1 VVRILINIIFKVMG
15 IFRRLVS
22 QEGSEVYPF
31 VFKITTTTANTV
43 FTTPLVDFG
52 GLSPSLIIGWG
63 DGSANSPIITA
74 SNSVDRIHTYVNPG
88 TYTIS
93 ISGFMPGFSVNNN
106 ASIRTLITEL
116 VQWGIVGLRTV
127 NFYGCL
133 NLTAIPGSAS
143 LSGVG
148 GYTGLADVLNFTNF
162 MNGTRIS
169 AIPEDIFDF
178 SPNAT
183 IFNSAFSS
191 IPTIT
196 TVPTGLFDNV
206 PNATS
211 FASCFFA
218 CSALTSVPS
227 TLFDLNLNVTSF
239 SGTFRNCRALTNVLQ
254 FTNNTNVT
262 TFTNLYNMS
271 SATNALT
278 GTAPT
283 LWLRTPT
290 PAGTDAFNNCFGL
303 ANYAAIPTNFK

>member
-1 VVRILINIIFKVMG
+1 MG

-31 VFKITTTTANTV
+31 VFKVTTTTANTV

-52 GLSPSLIIGWG
+52 GLTPSLIISWG
-63 DGSANSPIITA
+63 DGTANSPLITA
-74 SNSVDRIHTYVNPG
+74 SNSINRVHTYVNPG
-88 TYTIS
+88 TYTIT
-93 ISGFMPGFSVNNN
+93 ISGFMPGFVVNNN
-106 ASIRTLITEL
+106 TAIRTLITEL
-116 VQWGIVGLRTV
+116 VQWGIVGLRTI

-148 GYTGLADVLNFTNF
+148 GYTGLAEVLNFTNF
-162 MNGTRIS
+162 MNGTRIT
-169 AIPEDIFDF
+169 AIPVDIFDF

-183 IFNSAFSS
+183 SFNSAFSS
-191 IPTIT
+191 ISTIT
-196 TVPTGLFDNV
+196 TIPTGLFDNV
-206 PNATS
+206 PLVTS

-227 TLFDLNLNVTSF
+227 TLFDLNTNVTTF

-254 FTNNTNVT
+254 FTNNINVT

-271 SATNALT
+271 SATNALV
-278 GTAPT
+278 GNAPE
-283 LWLRTPT
+283 LWNRTPT

-303 ANYAAIPTNFK
+303 TNYASIPINFK

>member
-1 VVRILINIIFKVMG
+1 MG

-43 FTTPLVDFG
+43 FTVPLVDFG
-52 GLSPSLIIGWG
+52 GLTPSLTINWG
-63 DGSANSPIITA
+63 DGTSSPLITA
-74 SNSVDRIHTYVNPG
+74 SNSIDRVHTYVNPA
-88 TYTIS
+88 TYTIT
-93 ISGFMPGFSVNNN
+93 INGFMPGFNVNNN
-106 ASIRTLITEL
+106 AGIRTLITEL

-127 NFYGCL
+127 NFYGCT
-133 NLTAIPGSAS
+133 NLTAIPGSTS

-148 GYTGLADVLNFTNF
+148 GYTGLNDILSFSNF
-162 MNGTRIS
+162 MNGTRITS
-169 AIPEDIFDF
+169 IPSDIFDF

-183 IFNSAFSS
+183 IFASAFAT

-196 TVPTGLFDNV
+196 TIPTGLFDNV
-206 PNATS
+206 PQATS
-211 FASCFFA
+211 FASTFFA
-218 CSALTSVPS
+218 CSGLTNVPS
-227 TLFDLNLNVTSF
+227 TLFDLNINVTTF

-271 SATNALT
+271 STTNALT

-290 PAGTDAFNNCFGL
+290 PSGTDAFNNCTGL
-303 ANYAAIPTNFK
+303 SNFASIPLNFK